1 MTISL
6 QVCQYLDYDI
16 AILSHAN
23 FLRRRQGLRHLFP
36 FLMSKKL
43 LSVFIPISAFVLF
56 KVIFLSSP
64 SSSPDHSSFLSH
76 PDSIKNTSA
85 VTGRIFDDVSPC
97 FMDSA
102 VSTIEGTIRIKAQI
116 PCDGEPFNDYDENT
130 VKIYTKNLDSITFE
144 VVGISTKHFLRF
156 HTTSALIDALMGTR
170 IIKGRGH
177 MDSMT
182 RVKINGI
189 DGVKELFE
197 SDKSIG
203 NGDTSCSYHLTYCLV
218 LKGHIIEIDYFIA
231 GKKNRLLD
239 IMLYFN
245 KYQPIFEDMIER
257 TQLHVV

>member
-1 MTISL
+1 
-6 QVCQYLDYDI
+6 
-16 AILSHAN
+16 
-23 FLRRRQGLRHLFP
+23 
-36 FLMSKKL
+36 MSKKL

-85 VTGRIFDDVSPC
+85 VTRYVFDDVSPC

-156 HTTSALIDALMGTR
+156 HTTPALIDVLMGTR
-170 IIKGRGH
+170 IVEGRGR
-177 MDSMT
+177 MDSIY
-182 RVKINGI
+182 RIKVNGI
-189 DGVKELFE
+189 EGVREQFE
-197 SDKSIG
+197 SEKPTKT
-203 NGDTSCSYHLTYCLV
+203 GDTACSYHLTYGLV
-218 LKGHIIEIDYFIA
+218 KAGHIIEIDYFIA
-231 GKKNRLLD
+231 GKKNHLLD

-245 KYQPIFEDMIER
+245 KYEPIFEQMIKR
-257 TQLHVV
+257 TQLTAL